1 MEKNPKIFLEHIL
14 ESIEFIEEYTAGI
27 SQAEFSE
34 SREKIDAV
42 IRRIEIIG
50 EASKNLPANF
60 RATAVHIPWKQIA
73 GMRDNL
79 IHEYFGVDYDEVWQ
93 TVKEDLPAL
102 KKEIEIILL
111 K

>member
-1 MEKNPKIFLEHIL
+1 MEKDPKIFLEHIL
-14 ESIEFIEEYTAGI
+14 ESIEFIEEYTAGV
-27 SQAEFSE
+27 SQAEFFK
-34 SREKIDAV
+34 SRQKADAV

-50 EASKNLPANF
+50 EAAKNLPTNF
-60 RATAVHIPWKQIA
+60 RATANHIPWKQMT

-102 KKEIEIILL
+102 KKEIKILL